1 MWRDEPHLAQN
12 GKTQVKTFNEVEKIP
27 DKIQIKLN
35 FLKTPQTLFN
45 ILKLSINYHKFSLS
59 LLVVILSRHL
69 RALFIGTVEKEHRY
83 QHHQSHHP
91 THHQD
96 IFSRPLV
103 SRKFPKFLS
112 LQ

>member
-1 MWRDEPHLAQN
+1 MCRDEPHLAEN

-59 LLVVILSRHL
+59 LLG
-69 RALFIGTVEKEHRY
+69 FY
-83 QHHQSHHP
+83 QV
-91 THHQD
+91 TCE
-96 IFSRPLV
+96 FCL
-103 SRKFPKFLS
+103 
-112 LQ
+112 